1 MNNYT
6 VYREGGNNSKHYFV
20 FDAKNTKQTV
30 AAIKTIATDKKVKS
44 EHLEAI
50 PVWIKGD
57 DLYLEKVSNSKKML
71 AVVRRKYDK

>member
-20 FDAKNTKQTV
+20 FDAKNAKQTV
-30 AAIKTIATDKKVKS
+30 AAINTIAKEKKIKA
-44 EHLEAI
+44 ENLEAI

-57 DLYLEKVSNSKKML
+57 YLYLEKVDKAKKMI
-71 AVVRRKYDK
+71 AVARRPTKK

>member
-6 VYREGGNNSKHYFV
+6 VYREGGNNSKHYYV
-20 FDAKNTKQTV
+20 FDAKNAKQTV
-30 AAIKTIATDKKVKS
+30 AAIKTIAAEKKVKA
-44 EHLEAI
+44 EHLEAV

-57 DLYLEKVSNSKKML
+57 SLYLDKVNNAKKMI